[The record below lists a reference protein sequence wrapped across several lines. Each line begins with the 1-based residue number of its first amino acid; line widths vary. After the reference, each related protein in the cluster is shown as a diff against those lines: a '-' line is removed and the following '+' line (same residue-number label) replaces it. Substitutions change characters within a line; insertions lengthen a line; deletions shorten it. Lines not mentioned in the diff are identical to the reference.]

1 MSQNIQDALRQAYEA
16 LDDSGVSPRIGFM
29 QELSQLVEAPETI
42 PTGDI
47 ELSAH
52 VAPGGKY
59 EVVDQHGRRVAGVRS
74 VAVFEDNNGQ
84 PVFQVNL

>member
-1 MSQNIQDALRQAYEA
+1 MSIEIQTALREAFEA
-16 LDDSGVSPRIGFM
+16 LDDAGVSPRTGFM
-29 QELSQLVEAPETI
+29 QVLSRLVSMPEDI

-52 VAPGGKY
+52 VAPGGRY

-74 VAVFEDNNGQ
+74 VAVFEDNTGK